1 MSEIDNNENDK
12 SINNIEIDP
21 RILTAIKMLEISFAN
36 SRAYSDTV
44 DTEEKRIE
52 QSKRIDKALELVKRR
67 EAAAY
72 WSPESN
78 KPLRK

>member
-1 MSEIDNNENDK
+1 MSEIENNENDK
-12 SINNIEIDP
+12 STKNIEVDP
-21 RILTAIKMLEISFAN
+21 RILTAIKMMELSFAN

-67 EAAAY
+67 EIAAY
-72 WSPESN
+72 WSEN
-78 KPLRK
+78 ADKRRF